1 MFALDASADVVS
13 QAVKANAQMLV
24 THHPMIFEPLK
35 KVDTSSPAGRAL
47 QNALAA
53 DLVVFSAHTNLDAAQ
68 TGMNRSLAK
77 LVGLSDPVVLL
88 QKEIARVKLVT
99 FVPSGSIETVKA
111 AAFQAGAGQIGAY
124 TRCSFTTPGTGTFLG
139 GAGSTPAVGR
149 AGREES
155 VEEIR
160 LETLVESENATEII
174 AAICAVHPYE
184 EPAIDV
190 YSLSSSGSPYGLGLV
205 GQIVPAVTI
214 QKLAATLANRLKTDS
229 VRLVGSAGKKIS
241 RVAVCAGSGA
251 SLLDSAIR
259 EKAELYI
266 TGDMKYHDA
275 RTAQEAGICMLD
287 IGHFSPE
294 RFGLKEFVK
303 DLKKRMKSDTALP
316 EMIFAKEKDPFN
328 LLM

>member
-1 MFALDASADVVS
+1 MFALDASADVIS
-13 QAVKANAQMLV
+13 QAVKADAQMLV
-24 THHPMIFEPLK
+24 THHPMIFELLK
-35 KVDTSSPAGRAL
+35 QVDTLTPAGRAL
-47 QNALAA
+47 QTALTA

-68 TGMNRSLAK
+68 SGMNRSLAK

-88 QKEIARVKLVT
+88 QKEVARVKLVT
-99 FVPSGSIETVKA
+99 FVPAGSMEAVKA
-111 AAFQAGAGQIGAY
+111 AAFKAGAGQIGAY

-139 GAGSTPAVGR
+139 GSGSTPAVGK

-160 LETLVESENATEII
+160 METLVESENASQAI

-184 EPAIDV
+184 KPAIDV
-190 YSLSSSGSPYGLGLV
+190 YSLSPSGSPYGLGLV
-205 GQIVPAVTI
+205 GQIVPSVTV
-214 QKLAATLANRLKTDS
+214 QELAAMLANRLKTS
-229 VRLVGSAGKKIS
+229 STRLVGSGRKKVS

-251 SLLDSAIR
+251 SLLEAAIR

-275 RTAQEAGICMLD
+275 RTAQEADICILD

-303 DLKKRMKSDTALP
+303 DLKKRMKSDAALP
-316 EMIFAKEKDPFN
+316 EMIFAKEKDPFS
-328 LLM
+328 LLV